1 MSSPRR
7 YARPALLV
15 CAALSLTLMTGCTSD
30 SDGSDEP
37 TEKTR
42 PTSGK
47 SAQAQDEQKLGKRVK
62 EALGTETID
71 DSDPSFVEAG
81 LERVSEGLHV
91 RPELTEGT
99 SYELTI
105 ACAGTGRISLSV
117 RGGKPAQRTVDCDGV
132 PATQRTVGSQRQLE
146 IDTKRLS
153 GATGMVGW
161 RISKVKK

>member
-1 MSSPRR
+1 MK
-7 YARPALLV
+7 PALLV
-15 CAALSLTLMTGCTSD
+15 CAALSLTLMTGCTGD

-37 TEKTR
+37 TGKAR

-47 SAQAQDEQKLGKRVK
+47 SAQAHDEQKLGKRVK

-71 DSDPSFVEAG
+71 DSDPLFVEAG
-81 LERVSEGLHV
+81 LERVSDGLHA
-91 RPELTEGT
+91 RPELAKGT
-99 SYELTI
+99 SYELAI
-105 ACAGTGRISLSV
+105 ACAGTGKISLSV

-132 PATQRTVGSQRQLE
+132 PATHRTVGSPEQLE

-161 RISKVKK
+161 RISKTEK